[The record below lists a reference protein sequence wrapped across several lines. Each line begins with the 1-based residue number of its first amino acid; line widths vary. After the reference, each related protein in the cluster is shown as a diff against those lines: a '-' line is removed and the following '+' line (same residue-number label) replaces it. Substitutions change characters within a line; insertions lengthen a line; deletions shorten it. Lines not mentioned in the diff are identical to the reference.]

1 MIRKIQAEELGLDL
15 KKELDATRT
24 RIALKNDMREY
35 FSGKKD
41 LSMLSRNIQAGQTEV
56 KKEYIKYENT
66 NIDLDNKS
74 INN

>member
-1 MIRKIQAEELGLDL
+1 
-15 KKELDATRT
+15 
-24 RIALKNDMREY
+24 MREY

-41 LSMLSRNIQAGQTEV
+41 LSMLSRNIQAVPKEV
-56 KKEYIKYENT
+56 KKEYIKYENP